1 MAVNATLLV
10 AITAVYV
17 ALMLALGYIG
27 YKKTK
32 ST

>member
-1 MAVNATLLV
+1 MAANTTLV
-10 AITAVYV
+10 VGVTAVYV